1 MRDAREREIKQLADA
16 DAEARATLRKKKA
29 AMVRIE
35 PLLAVF
41 EELVDSARRWTRDL
55 EDQATAAQDSTSG
68 LHAAANE
75 ARAAARQA
83 QAAFDAA
90 NERMSAAR
98 VDKGRLEVQVEAAVN
113 VIVHDCKTPLET
125 ALALPE
131 LEDRAEAEGTAFKL
145 RRRIANM
152 GTINRCV

>member
-1 MRDAREREIKQLADA
+1 M
-16 DAEARATLRKKKA
+16 
-29 AMVRIE
+29 
-35 PLLAVF
+35 
-41 EELVDSARRWTRDL
+41 DSARRWTRDL

-152 GTINRCV
+152 GTINPDAADEYEELKRRYDYLAGQLADLDGARRTLAKINRCLLYTSRCV